1 MTYQVSEF
9 PEPPQD
15 GPSVILTNDL
25 DGVLDV
31 SVAAGADH
39 AEGLDSDADAAEH
52 LEVVVVAPSLQKLL
66 LQLLLLKDG
75 RGFVELPLQDVD
87 LALVGAAKS
96 RNFALTLHPLKL
108 LLLEVGFGAD
118 ETLPEKATINLLNK
132 NNKAP
137 N

>member
-31 SVAAGADH
+31 SVAAGPDH
-39 AEGLDSDADAAEH
+39 AEGLDGDADAAEH

-66 LQLLLLKDG
+66 
-75 RGFVELPLQDVD
+75 F
-87 LALVGAAKS
+87 
-96 RNFALTLHPLKL
+96 
-108 LLLEVGFGAD
+108 
-118 ETLPEKATINLLNK
+118 
-132 NNKAP
+132 
-137 N
+137 